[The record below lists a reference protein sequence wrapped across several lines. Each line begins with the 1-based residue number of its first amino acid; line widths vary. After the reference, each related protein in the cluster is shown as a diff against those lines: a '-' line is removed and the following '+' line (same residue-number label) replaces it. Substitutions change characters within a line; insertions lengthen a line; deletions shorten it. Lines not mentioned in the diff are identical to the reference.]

1 MRRDNTS
8 RKNSTQAIK
17 DVLGEIM
24 NGSKIRK
31 GMMEHR
37 AVAYWEQVMGKSV
50 ARLTTNIYFKYGTL
64 YVSLNSSV
72 VRGELIMM
80 KDKIISRMNE
90 AIGSNTIR
98 NIVFK

>member
-1 MRRDNTS
+1 MHRNRSS

-24 NGSKIRK
+24 SESKIRK

-50 ARLTTNIYFKYGTL
+50 ARLTTNLYFKYGTL

-80 KDKIISRMNE
+80 KDKIITRMNE
-90 AIGSNTIR
+90 AIGANTIR

>member
-1 MRRDNTS
+1 MRRNNPP
-8 RKNSTQAIK
+8 RKNSTQSIK

-24 NGSKIRK
+24 SDSKIRK

-37 AVAYWEQVMGKSV
+37 AVAYWEKVMGKSV

-72 VRGELIMM
+72 VRGELVMM
-80 KDKIISRMNE
+80 KDKIIANMNE
-90 AIGSNTIR
+90 AIGSNTVR
-98 NIVFK
+98 NIVFR

>member
-8 RKNSTQAIK
+8 RKNSTRSIK
-17 DVLGEIM
+17 DVLDEIM

>member
-1 MRRDNTS
+1 MRRNSPS
-8 RKNSTQAIK
+8 RKNSTQTIK

-24 NGSKIRK
+24 SESKIRK

-50 ARLTTNIYFKYGTL
+50 ARLTTNLYFKYGTL

-80 KDKIISRMNE
+80 KDKIIIRMNE
-90 AIGSNTIR
+90 AIGANTIR